1 VSAAASSSALGRPP
15 QITLDSGLRVVTIA
29 QPNLHRALVALY
41 VRVGSRFETEKTN
54 GLSHFLEHM
63 LYRGTPKLKT
73 AHDVNLAFES
83 LGGYLYA
90 STQVDYAVFSVAVP
104 VESLERACDLFANV
118 LTEPTFA
125 DIEIEKGIVCEEILE
140 DLDDDGRQI
149 DADNL
154 SRELIYP
161 NHPLGY
167 TITGTE
173 KTVRSFDVPMVHALH
188 KKHFVS
194 ENGVLVFGG
203 NVAENKAISLSEK
216 FFSKFPRGART
227 AATPPP
233 ASQKKPRLLVLEN
246 SSSQTELR
254 VSFRAI
260 ADAAPDRPAM
270 DMLMRLID
278 DGMSTRLYHR
288 ICDARGLCY
297 DVTAGYDGYEDDGVV
312 DFAAGVVHAR
322 TSQVTSEILALMKE
336 LADDGPTDDELE
348 KARRRHA
355 WELAAM
361 EDSAEKTA
369 GFFAHGMLFGRQ
381 PTIAESNAAL
391 ASVTK
396 EDVTELA
403 KKLCE
408 PNRLN
413 VVAVGLLED
422 DEEKRLRDVVAKW
435 SK

>member
-1 VSAAASSSALGRPP
+1 MSAVASSPVNGRPP
-15 QITLDSGLRVVTIA
+15 QITLANGLRVITLA

-63 LYRGTPKLKT
+63 LYRGTPRLKT

-118 LTEPTFA
+118 LIEPTFA

-154 SRELIYP
+154 SRALIYP

-188 KKHFVS
+188 AKHFVS
-194 ENGVLVFGG
+194 DGSVLVFGG
-203 NVAENKAISLSEK
+203 NIAENKVISLSEK
-216 FFSKFPRGART
+216 FFTSFPSGARIS
-227 AATPPP
+227 ASAPP
-233 ASQKKPRLLVLEN
+233 ATQKKPRLLVLEN

-260 ADAAPDRPAM
+260 AEGSPERPAM

-322 TSQVTSEILALMKE
+322 AAQVTSEILELMKE
-336 LADDGPTDDELE
+336 LANEGPTQDELE

-361 EDSAEKTA
+361 EDSAEETA
-369 GFFAHGMLFGRQ
+369 GFFAHGMLFGRH

-391 ASVTK
+391 ARVTK
-396 EDVTELA
+396 EDIIALA
-403 KKLCE
+403 AKLCE
-408 PNRLN
+408 PSRLN
-413 VVAVGLLED
+413 VVAVGLLEE
-422 DEEKRLRDVVAKW
+422 DEEKRLRDVVGNW